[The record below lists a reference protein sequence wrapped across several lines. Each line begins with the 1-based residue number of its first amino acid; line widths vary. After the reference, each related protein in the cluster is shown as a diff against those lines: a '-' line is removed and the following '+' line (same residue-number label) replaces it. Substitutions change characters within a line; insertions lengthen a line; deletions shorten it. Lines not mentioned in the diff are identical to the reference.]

1 MQLYILPN
9 GKIIYNNNSLYYN
22 DQVLRILNNTDLQNI
37 NDNITLQKPVYGV
50 AQYSNN
56 KITIN
61 IGFQPSCL
69 LLNIG
74 SSVTSAIFVYPS
86 MYGYATGRGASGKYF
101 DVQWVAYGV
110 ILTVNSLESSS
121 VWYVAMR

>member
-1 MQLYILPN
+1 M
-9 GKIIYNNNSLYYN
+9 
-22 DQVLRILNNTDLQNI
+22 QNI

-56 KITIN
+56 TITIN

-74 SSVTSAIFVYPS
+74 GGVTSAIFVYPNV
-86 MYGYATGRGASGKYF
+86 YGYATGAGASGKYF
-101 DVQWVAYGV
+101 DVQWVAYGA
-110 ILTVNSLESSS
+110 ILTVNNLGSSS